1 MSGDAVGNTGKTPA
15 RSDGSRQSPGLRRE
29 AIGLREVLFQS
40 ITAMAPA
47 AAIAASIPSGAAFAG
62 GSLPLSVLI
71 ALVACLF
78 TASCV
83 AELARRM
90 PAAGSVSTYAAQGL
104 HPAVGFLVGWG
115 YVFVEA
121 LVPPLL
127 LLQLGF
133 TTAGTLHDEWASYPG
148 DLWWPWSIA
157 GAVVIAVAGYLG
169 VRASARFGTI
179 LGIFEV
185 LVFLV
190 FAVLLIVKAGGD
202 NSLTVFGTSHTAPGF
217 EGIGGVFAGSVY
229 TVLAFAG
236 FEAAA
241 PLAEETRDPRRTM
254 HRAVLGAALSIG
266 LVYVITTYAMAVY
279 FGPDRFAGFG
289 GAGPASW
296 EGVARASFGL
306 FWVLVFLAV
315 VNSTVANANACAT
328 VSTRTAFAL
337 GRIGVFP
344 RAFAQVHPVRR
355 SPVAGVAV
363 QFVVALAAMLGLG
376 FGYDPVTAFLL
387 LATVIVTVIIGVYIV
402 ANLACAGYFLRRA
415 RAELRPVRHLLF
427 PLLGIVAFV
436 PALLTAAGIP
446 AFDFVSELTP
456 PVSYAGPVV
465 GVWLALGVVVLLV
478 LARRHPDRLAETARV
493 HLDDDLPDP
502 HPTQSGAQP
511 S

>member
-1 MSGDAVGNTGKTPA
+1 MTGENV
-15 RSDGSRQSPGLRRE
+15 PGLRRE

-47 AAIAASIPSGAAFAG
+47 AAVAASIPAGAAFAG
-62 GSLPLSVLI
+62 GSLPLSVLV

-83 AELARRM
+83 AELARQL
-90 PAAGSVSTYAAQGL
+90 PAAGSVATYAAQGL

-133 TTAGTLHDEWASYPG
+133 TTAGTLHQEWSSYPE
-148 DLWWPWSIA
+148 DLWWPWALA
-157 GAVVIAVAGYLG
+157 GAVVIALAGYFG
-169 VRASARFGTI
+169 VRASARFGTV
-179 LGIFEV
+179 LGVFEI

-190 FAVLLIVKAGGD
+190 FALWLIVRTGGG
-202 NSLTVFGTSHTAPGF
+202 NTLSVFGTAHTAKGH
-217 EGIGGVFAGSVY
+217 GGMGGVFAGSVY

-241 PLAEETRDPRRTM
+241 PLAEETKDPRRVM
-254 HRAVLGAALSIG
+254 HRAVLGAALAIG
-266 LVYVITTYAMAVY
+266 LFYVVTTYAMSV
-279 FGPDRFAGFG
+279 FIGPDRFTAFG
-289 GAGPASW
+289 ASGASSW

-315 VNSTVANANACAT
+315 VNSTIANANACAN

-337 GRIGVFP
+337 ARIRVFP
-344 RAFAQVHPVRR
+344 SLFARVHPRYR
-355 SPVAGVAV
+355 SPAAGVAV
-363 QFVVALAAMLGLG
+363 QGAVAVAVVLGLG
-376 FGYDPVTAFLL
+376 LYYDPVTAFLL
-387 LATVIVTVIIGVYIV
+387 LATIIVTVVIGVYIV
-402 ANLACAGYFLRRA
+402 VNLACAGYFLRR
-415 RAELRPVRHLLF
+415 RRELFGPVRHLLF

-436 PALLTAAGIP
+436 PALLTAAGLP
-446 AFDFVSELTP
+446 VFDFVSELTA

-465 GVWLALGVVVLLV
+465 GVWMAAGAAVLCVLV
-478 LARRHPDRLAETARV
+478 RRHPGRIAETARV
-493 HLDDDLPDP
+493 HLDEPPTSDLRPN
-502 HPTQSGAQP
+502 GAVQP
-511 S
+511 

>member
-1 MSGDAVGNTGKTPA
+1 MSGATV
-15 RSDGSRQSPGLRRE
+15 QGLRRD
-29 AIGLREVLFQS
+29 AVGLREVLFQS
-40 ITAMAPA
+40 VTAMAPA
-47 AAIAASIPSGAAFAG
+47 AAVAASIPSGAAFAG

-83 AELARRM
+83 AELAREL
-90 PAAGSVSTYAAQGL
+90 PAAGSVATYAAQGL
-104 HPAVGFLVGWG
+104 HPTVGFLVGWG

-133 TTAGTLHDEWASYPG
+133 TTAGTLHQEWSSYPES
-148 DLWWPWSIA
+148 LWWPWALA
-157 GAVVIAVAGYLG
+157 GAAIIAAAGWFG
-169 VRASARFGTI
+169 ARASARFGTV
-179 LGIFEV
+179 LGVFEI

-190 FAVLLIVKAGGD
+190 FAVWLIGKAGSA
-202 NSLTVFGTSHTAPGF
+202 NTLSVFGTSHTAKGYS
-217 EGIGGVFAGSVY
+217 GLGGVFAGSVY

-254 HRAVLGAALSIG
+254 HRAVLGAALGIG
-266 LVYVITTYAMAVY
+266 LFYVLTTYAMTVY

-289 GAGPASW
+289 ASGAASW

-315 VNSTVANANACAT
+315 VNSTIANANACAT

-337 GRIGVFP
+337 ARIRVLP
-344 RAFAQVHPVRR
+344 RVLATLHPRHR
-355 SPVAGVAV
+355 SPVVGIAVQTVVAV
-363 QFVVALAAMLGLG
+363 GAVLGLG
-376 FGYDPVTAFLL
+376 LGYDPVTAFLL
-387 LATVIVTVIIGVYIV
+387 LATVIVTVVIGVYIV
-402 ANLACAGYFLRRA
+402 VNLACAGYFLRR
-415 RAELRPVRHLLF
+415 RRELLKPVRHLLM

-436 PALLTAAGIP
+436 PALLTAAGLP
-446 AFDFVSELTP
+446 VFDFVTELTT

-465 GVWLALGVVVLLV
+465 GVWMAAGVAVLLV
-478 LARRHPDRLAETARV
+478 LLRRHPERIAETARV
-493 HLDDDLPDP
+493 HLDETAAGGPP
-502 HPTQSGAQP
+502 QNGAVQP
-511 S
+511 

>member
-1 MSGDAVGNTGKTPA
+1 MAGGTTEEATA
-15 RSDGSRQSPGLRRE
+15 GLRRD

-40 ITAMAPA
+40 VTAMAPA
-47 AAIAASIPSGAAFAG
+47 AAVAASIPSGAAFAG
-62 GSLPLSVLI
+62 GSLPLAVVI

-83 AELARRM
+83 AELAREL
-90 PAAGSVSTYAAQGL
+90 PAAGSVVTYAARGL

-115 YVFVEA
+115 YLFVEA

-133 TTAGTLHDEWASYPG
+133 TVAGTLHEEWASWPAG
-148 DLWWPWSIA
+148 LWWPWSLA
-157 GAVVIAVAGYLG
+157 GAAVIAVTGYLG
-169 VRASARFGTI
+169 VRASARFGTV
-179 LGIFEV
+179 LGVFEV
-185 LVFLV
+185 AVLLV
-190 FAVLLIVKAGGD
+190 FAGWLIVRAGSH
-202 NSLTVFGTSHTAPGF
+202 NTLSVFGTSHTAKEYGGF
-217 EGIGGVFAGSVY
+217 SGVFAGSVY

-254 HRAVLGAALSIG
+254 HRAVLGAALGIG
-266 LVYVITTYAMAVY
+266 LFYVVTTYAMTVY
-279 FGPDRFAGFG
+279 VGPDRFAGFG
-289 GAGPASW
+289 AAGDASW

-315 VNSTVANANACAT
+315 VNSTIANANACAN

-337 GRIGVFP
+337 ARIRVLP
-344 RAFAQVHPVRR
+344 RVLATLHPRYR

-363 QFVVALAAMLGLG
+363 QTAVAVGAVLGLG

-387 LATVIVTVIIGVYIV
+387 LATVIVTVVIGVYIV
-402 ANLACAGYFLRRA
+402 VNLACVGYFLRRG
-415 RAELRPVRHLLF
+415 RPSLRPVRHLLL

-436 PALLTAAGIP
+436 PALLTAAGLP
-446 AFDFVSELTP
+446 VFDFVTELTA

-465 GVWLALGVVVLLV
+465 GVWMAAGVIVLLV
-478 LARRHPDRLAETARV
+478 LIRRHPDRIADTARV
-493 HLDDDLPDP
+493 HLEEADDPTHAVHRRNGDP
-502 HPTQSGAQP
+502 TR
-511 S
+511 

>member
-1 MSGDAVGNTGKTPA
+1 MSGETA
-15 RSDGSRQSPGLRRE
+15 SGLRRD

-47 AAIAASIPSGAAFAG
+47 AAVAASVPSGAAFAG

-83 AELARRM
+83 ADLAREL
-90 PAAGSVSTYAAQGL
+90 PAAGSVATYAARGL

-133 TTAGTLHDEWASYPG
+133 TTAGTLHEEWSSYPAE
-148 DLWWPWSIA
+148 LWWPWSLA

-169 VRASARFGTI
+169 VRASARFGLV
-179 LGIFEV
+179 LGVFEV
-185 LVFLV
+185 LVLLV
-190 FAVLLIVKAGGD
+190 FAGWLIGRAGAD
-202 NSLTVFGTSHTAPGF
+202 NTLSVFGTSHTADGH
-217 EGIGGVFAGSVY
+217 GGMSGVFAGSVY

-254 HRAVLGAALSIG
+254 HRAVLGAALGIG
-266 LVYVITTYAMAVY
+266 LFYVVTTYAMTVY
-279 FGPDRFAGFG
+279 FGPDRFGTFG
-289 GAGPASW
+289 ASGAASW

-306 FWVLVFLAV
+306 FWVLMFLAV
-315 VNSTVANANACAT
+315 VNSTIANANACAN
-328 VSTRTAFAL
+328 VSTRTAYAL
-337 GRIGVFP
+337 ARIRVLPGFLA
-344 RAFAQVHPVRR
+344 RLHPTYR
-355 SPVAGVAV
+355 SPVAGIAVQSAVAV
-363 QFVVALAAMLGLG
+363 GAMLGLG

-387 LATVIVTVIIGVYIV
+387 LATVIVTVVIGVYIV
-402 ANLACAGYFLRRA
+402 VNLACAGYFLRQGRA
-415 RAELRPVRHLLF
+415 ALEPVRHLLF

-446 AFDFVSELTP
+446 AFDFVTRLTA

-465 GVWLALGVVVLLV
+465 GVWMAAGVVVLVILI
-478 LARRHPDRLAETARV
+478 RRHPERIADTARV
-493 HLDDDLPDP
+493 HLDEPVSAGP
-502 HPTQSGAQP
+502 RQNGAEQR
-511 S
+511 

>member
-1 MSGDAVGNTGKTPA
+1 MSGETV
-15 RSDGSRQSPGLRRE
+15 PGLRRE

-47 AAIAASIPSGAAFAG
+47 AAVAASIPSGAAFAG

-83 AELARRM
+83 AELARQL
-90 PAAGSVSTYAAQGL
+90 PAAGSVATYAAQGL

-133 TTAGTLHDEWASYPG
+133 TTAGTLHQEWSSYPD
-148 DLWWPWSIA
+148 DLWWPWSLA
-157 GAVVIAVAGYLG
+157 GAAVIAVAGYFG

-179 LGIFEV
+179 LGVFEV
-185 LVFLV
+185 LVFVV
-190 FAVLLIVKAGGD
+190 FAVWLIIKAGGD
-202 NSLTVFGTSHTAPGF
+202 NTLSVFGTSHTA
-217 EGIGGVFAGSVY
+217 EGHDGISGVFAGSVY

-241 PLAEETRDPRRTM
+241 PLAEETKDPRRTM

-266 LVYVITTYAMAVY
+266 LVYVLTTYAMAVFY
-279 FGPDRFAGFG
+279 GPDRFAGFG
-289 GAGPASW
+289 ASGAASW

-315 VNSTVANANACAT
+315 INSTIANANACAN

-337 GRIGVFP
+337 GRIRV
-344 RAFAQVHPVRR
+344 
-355 SPVAGVAV
+355 
-363 QFVVALAAMLGLG
+363 
-376 FGYDPVTAFLL
+376 
-387 LATVIVTVIIGVYIV
+387 
-402 ANLACAGYFLRRA
+402 
-415 RAELRPVRHLLF
+415 F
-427 PLLGIVAFV
+427 PLLF
-436 PALLTAAGIP
+436 
-446 AFDFVSELTP
+446 
-456 PVSYAGPVV
+456 
-465 GVWLALGVVVLLV
+465 
-478 LARRHPDRLAETARV
+478 ARLHP
-493 HLDDDLPDP
+493 
-502 HPTQSGAQP
+502 
-511 S
+511 

>member
-1 MSGDAVGNTGKTPA
+1 MSEETAPE
-15 RSDGSRQSPGLRRE
+15 LRRE

-47 AAIAASIPSGAAFAG
+47 AAVAASIPSGAAFAG

-71 ALVACLF
+71 ALAACLL

-83 AELARRM
+83 AELARQL
-90 PAAGSVSTYAAQGL
+90 PAAGSVATYAAQGL

-133 TTAGTLHDEWASYPG
+133 TTAGTLHQEWSSYPG
-148 DLWWPWSIA
+148 DLWWPWSLAGAAIIAIA
-157 GAVVIAVAGYLG
+157 GYFG
-169 VRASARFGTI
+169 VRASARFGTV

-190 FAVLLIVKAGGD
+190 FTVWLIAKAGSD
-202 NSLTVFGTSHTAPGF
+202 NTLSVFGTSHTAKGY

-229 TVLAFAG
+229 TVLALAG

-241 PLAEETRDPRRTM
+241 PLAEETKDPRRTM
-254 HRAVLGAALSIG
+254 HRAVLGAALAIG
-266 LVYVITTYAMAVY
+266 LVYVVTTYAMTVY
-279 FGPDRFAGFG
+279 IGPDRFAGFG
-289 GAGPASW
+289 ASGAASW

-315 VNSTVANANACAT
+315 INSTIANANACAN

-337 GRIGVFP
+337 SRIRVFP
-344 RAFAQVHPVRR
+344 QLFTLLHPKHR

-363 QFVVALAAMLGLG
+363 QCAMAVAAMLALG
-376 FGYDPVTAFLL
+376 FAYDPVTAFLL
-387 LATVIVTVIIGVYIV
+387 LATVIVTVVIGVYIV
-402 ANLACAGYFLRRA
+402 VNLACAGYFLRR
-415 RAELRPVRHLLF
+415 RRELFHPVRHLVF
-427 PLLGIVAFV
+427 PLLGFAAFV
-436 PALLTAAGIP
+436 PALLTAAGLP
-446 AFDFVSELTP
+446 VFEFVSELTP

-465 GVWLALGVVVLLV
+465 GIWMAAGVVVLIV
-478 LARRHPDRLAETARV
+478 LLRRHPGRIAETARV
-493 HLDDDLPDP
+493 HLDETSSTDLR
-502 HPTQSGAQP
+502 QSGAVQP
-511 S
+511 